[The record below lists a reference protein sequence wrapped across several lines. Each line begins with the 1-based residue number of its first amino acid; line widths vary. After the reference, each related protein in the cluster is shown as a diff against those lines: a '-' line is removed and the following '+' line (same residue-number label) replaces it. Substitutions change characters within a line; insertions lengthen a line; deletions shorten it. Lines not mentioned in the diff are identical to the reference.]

1 MIRSPLENSKVG
13 HEIEKCL
20 RLDLKGPTKYLT
32 QRYSS
37 HYCESQNPAL
47 LALNYSKFKF
57 SDFELV

>member
-13 HEIEKCL
+13 HEIKECL
-20 RLDLKGPTKYLT
+20 RLDFKGSTKYQT
-32 QRYSS
+32 QRHSS
-37 HYCESQNPAL
+37 QYCKSQNPAL